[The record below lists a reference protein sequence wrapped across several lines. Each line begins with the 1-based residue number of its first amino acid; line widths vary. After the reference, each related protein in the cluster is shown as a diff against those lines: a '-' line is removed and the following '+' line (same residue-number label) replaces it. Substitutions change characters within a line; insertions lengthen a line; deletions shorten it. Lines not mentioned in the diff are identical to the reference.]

1 MVDAVTESGCT
12 VRADPAHNSGIDQPS
27 ILQARVIL
35 GDVVPP
41 AERGMPDLVPD
52 LASDVESLSD
62 ILVADRDEERRR

>member
-1 MVDAVTESGCT
+1 M
-12 VRADPAHNSGIDQPS
+12 
-27 ILQARVIL
+27 IL